1 MGSGQVVRIGSERRD
16 CLFESKGLN
25 KVTDGAVTE
34 AARVLVAADKFKGS
48 LTAVQVAERVT
59 AGLRR
64 IAPDVE
70 VETLPVADGGDGT
83 VAAAV
88 AAGFDRHE
96 VRVTG
101 PLGEQ
106 LDAAFALRDGVAV
119 VEMAEASG
127 LQHLPAGVFAPLTAT
142 TYGSGE
148 LLRAA
153 LDAGA
158 RSIVFGVGG
167 SATTDG
173 GAGMLAALGARFL
186 DAAGRPVGPGGGGL
200 SELATADLSG
210 LDPRL
215 AGAEIVLASD
225 VDNPLTGPKGA
236 PAVYG
241 PQKGASP
248 EQVEALD
255 SALAHFAAVLEK
267 SIGPKAAEAALAP
280 GAGAAGGIG
289 YGALVGLGAGFRA
302 GIDVMLDVLGFAPRW
317 AGRPWSSPARARS
330 TSRPCTA
337 RPRPVSPRRPGRRAR
352 RSSRSAAVSRS
363 RPMCWAGPVSAVRTR
378 SRIWSPMWSAASPT
392 RGRSWSSSPRTSP
405 AISWPPAGDSGS
417 PRSVSRTGAAPA
429 RPRRASGALH
439 RAPCPSGPADGAGL
453 LRTPSGPEYLRWST
467 FLA

>member
-1 MGSGQVVRIGSERRD
+1 M
-16 CLFESKGLN
+16 
-25 KVTDGAVTE
+25 E

-64 IAPDVE
+64 VVPGLA

-88 AAGFDRHE
+88 AAGFDRRE
-96 VRVTG
+96 ARVTG
-101 PLGEQ
+101 PLGTPVT
-106 LDAAFALRDGVAV
+106 AAFAVRDGVAV

-127 LQHLPAGVFAPLTAT
+127 LQHLPSGVFAPLTAT

-148 LLRAA
+148 LLLAA

-158 RSIVFGVGG
+158 RTIVFGVGG

-186 DAAGRPVGPGGGGL
+186 DAAGEPVAPGGGPL
-200 SELATADLSG
+200 ATLATADLSG
-210 LDPRL
+210 LDPRFASVDL
-215 AGAEIVLASD
+215 VLASD

-248 EQVEALD
+248 EDVAVLDAALG
-255 SALAHFAAVLEK
+255 HFAKVLEA
-267 SIGPKAAEAALAP
+267 SVGARAAEAALAP

-289 YGALVGLGAGFRA
+289 YGALVALGATFRP
-302 GIDVMLDVLGFAPRW
+302 GIEVMLDVLGFAPALARATLVITGEGSLDEQTLHGKAP
-317 AGRPWSSPARARS
+317 AGVAAAARAAGIEVVAVCGRLALPPEALAGAGIRRAYALMDLEPDPARCMAEAG
-330 TSRPCTA
+330 PLLE
-337 RPRPVSPRRPGRRAR
+337 
-352 RSSRSAAVSRS
+352 RSAQRLAK
-363 RPMCWAGPVSAVRTR
+363 
-378 SRIWSPMWSAASPT
+378 
-392 RGRSWSSSPRTSP
+392 
-405 AISWPPAGDSGS
+405 D
-417 PRSVSRTGAAPA
+417 
-429 RPRRASGALH
+429 
-439 RAPCPSGPADGAGL
+439 
-453 LRTPSGPEYLRWST
+453 